1 MDDGDDDVG
10 AGTDDERSDL
20 LRLLLNPRRLV
31 VLGLVGA
38 RPRTAEELE
47 AELGL
52 RRKHVLQAVAP
63 LVTAGLVRRE
73 GDRYE
78 LVEDAVVA
86 LAQELPGPEP
96 ADPYLF
102 RGMLPEEH
110 DVIARFFEG
119 RRLVEWPMTLS
130 KRLVVLERLAL
141 EFEPGRRY
149 AEREVNDILR
159 VFSDDY
165 TTLRRALIDEGLL
178 DRAAGEY
185 WRSGGRVEG

>member
-1 MDDGDDDVG
+1 MA
-10 AGTDDERSDL
+10 AGSDEERADL

-38 RPRTAEELE
+38 APRSAEQLE
-47 AELGL
+47 EALGV

-63 LVTAGLVRRE
+63 LVTAGLVRRR
-73 GDRYE
+73 GDHYE
-78 LVEDAVVA
+78 LVEEAVVA
-86 LAQELPGPEP
+86 AARELPGPEP

-110 DVIARFFEG
+110 DVIARFFAG
-119 RRLVEWPMTLS
+119 RRLVEWPMVLS

-141 EFEPGRRY
+141 EFEPGRRCVE
-149 AEREVNDILR
+149 AEVNDVLR

-178 DRAAGEY
+178 DRDATAGEY
-185 WRSGGRVEG
+185 WRSGGRVAG

>member
-1 MDDGDDDVG
+1 MT
-10 AGTDDERSDL
+10 AGTDEERTDL

-31 VLGLVGA
+31 VLGVVGR
-38 RPRTAEELE
+38 RPSSADELE
-47 AELGL
+47 RQLGI
-52 RRKHVLQAVAP
+52 RRKDVLQAVAP
-63 LVTAGLVRRE
+63 LVTAGLVRRRS
-73 GDRYE
+73 GRYE
-78 LVEDAVVA
+78 LVEDAIVA
-86 LAQELPGPEP
+86 AARELPGPEP

-110 DVIARFFEG
+110 DVIARFFSG
-119 RRLVEWPMTLS
+119 RRLVEWPMVLS

-149 AEREVNDILR
+149 AEVEVNDVLR

-178 DRAAGEY
+178 DRDASVGEY
-185 WRSGGRVEG
+185 WRSGGRVGG

>member
-1 MDDGDDDVG
+1 MG
-10 AGTDDERSDL
+10 AGTDEERSDL
-20 LRLLLNPRRLV
+20 LRLLLNPRRLA
-31 VLGLVGA
+31 VLGLVA
-38 RPRTAEELE
+38 TRPRSADEL
-47 AELGL
+47 AGDLGVRRQQVL
-52 RRKHVLQAVAP
+52 RAVAP
-63 LVTAGLVRRE
+63 LVTAGLVRRR

-86 LAQELPGPEP
+86 AARELPGPEP

-110 DVIARFFEG
+110 EVIARFFEG

-149 AEREVNDILR
+149 AEAEVNDVLR

-178 DRAAGEY
+178 DRAGGEY
-185 WRSGGRVEG
+185 WRSGGRVAG